1 MPFEQFKEFTRTVKS
16 ARQNENQNAENSFGA
31 ANRAGENN
39 AVEKGGYV
47 EPDGQTSFFGS
58 SSQSLDKYE
67 YPKDDFLGESE
78 LETLFK
84 SNDGDDSSN
93 GTLTDNIDL
102 AAPQNERQNADFDD
116 EYYGFKK
123 ALDEFNEELKNE
135 SAVESAR
142 SEYSRFT
149 GEDSEK
155 SAYKPVNGTFAADSS
170 CVGETDC
177 IAEKEKE
184 DKNELA
190 ETAGETKQKKQG
202 VETSR
207 YRTEFNEFRYAR
219 YMGAVIA
226 DMRYVYNAK
235 ELAAALNDFEKDKFS
250 VYAVNLRQISQVKSV
265 LDKNARDIA
274 QKNKTSIL
282 SRASAT
288 AYVKKTGD
296 GGGFS
301 AENGLLKSKPKISR
315 PKICVCI
322 GDENGGTA
330 LQLLVKEIRYAR
342 RNGADEIDVCV
353 SPEAVL
359 APDGK
364 TLKNEIKALKRAAGK
379 AMLKIGVNLN
389 ALTDLQA
396 ETLISAASSLKV
408 SAFVLRGDLA
418 AEKIKRLKSF
428 APHCKTEITSALKT
442 TSELNE
448 ALDSGA
454 DRVYTSEFISLAAC
468 VKSDLESVELK

>member
-1 MPFEQFKEFTRTVKS
+1 MPFEQFKEFTRTEKG
-16 ARQNENQNAENSFGA
+16 ARQTEKQIAENSFGA
-31 ANRAGENN
+31 ANGAGKTE
-39 AVEKGGYV
+39 AVESGSRA
-47 EPDGQTSFFGS
+47 ETDEQTSFFGS
-58 SSQSLDKYE
+58 SSQSEKTCGGYTE
-67 YPKDDFLGESE
+67 NDFGGDFG

-84 SNDGDDSSN
+84 SNDEDLQN
-93 GTLTDNIDL
+93 GTSVDNSEN
-102 AAPQNERQNADFDD
+102 AAPQNARQSVDFDD

-135 SAVESAR
+135 SDGGSAHP
-142 SEYSRFT
+142 EYCRLA
-149 GEDSEK
+149 GDDSEK
-155 SAYKPVNGTFAADSS
+155 SAYKSVNGTFGDDLRHS
-170 CVGETDC
+170 GETDC
-177 IAEKEKE
+177 SAETSGET
-184 DKNELA
+184 KNEKA
-190 ETAGETKQKKQG
+190 ETADEALQKKQG
-202 VETSR
+202 VETAR

-235 ELAAALNDFEKDKFS
+235 ELAAALSDFEKDKFS
-250 VYAVNLRQISQVKSV
+250 AYAVNLRQIARVKSI
-265 LDKNARDIA
+265 LDKKARDFA
-274 QKNKTSIL
+274 EKNKTSVL
-282 SRASAT
+282 SKASVG

-301 AENGLLKSKPKISR
+301 ASGGIFAGKPKIAR
-315 PKICVCI
+315 PKICVCV

-330 LQLLVKEIRYAR
+330 LKLLVNEIRYAR

-353 SPEAVL
+353 SPEVVL

-379 AMLKIGVNLN
+379 AVLKIGVNLN

-408 SAFVLRGDLA
+408 SAFVIRGNLA
-418 AEKIKRLKSF
+418 TEKIKRLKSF
-428 APHCKTEITSALKT
+428 APHCKTEITSDIKT

-468 VKSDLESVELK
+468 VKNDLETVELK